1 MYGAPHSRAHE
12 YHYECRATHLCSLC
26 ECAFTSVTCLSLYQ
40 QVRLAT
46 LTQENAV
53 LKSELDLLRLRCKSL
68 SEENRSLR
76 QASVSIVSLESND
89 YLQQPPYFVLAL

>member
-1 MYGAPHSRAHE
+1 MFP
-12 YHYECRATHLCSLC
+12 CT
-26 ECAFTSVTCLSLYQ
+26 YQ

-76 QASVSIVSLESND
+76 QASVSIVSW
-89 YLQQPPYFVLAL
+89 QPRQLSSTALPTVS

>member
-1 MYGAPHSRAHE
+1 MYAQVGLTPSMA
-12 YHYECRATHLCSLC
+12 LCALTNNVP
-26 ECAFTSVTCLSLYQ
+26 FHFHQ

-76 QASVSIVSLESND
+76 QASVSIVSW
-89 YLQQPPYFVLAL
+89 QPRQLSSSALPTVS